1 METLNSR
8 TLEHFAWSLETNT
21 CTVTILR
28 LYQTVQK
35 IGNLEFPRRGGK
47 EEWME
52 SLHTWIAFY
61 TDEVK
66 DFLDKLVEVDD
77 EEGNQGK

>member
-1 METLNSR
+1 M
-8 TLEHFAWSLETNT
+8 
-21 CTVTILR
+21 
-28 LYQTVQK
+28 QK
-35 IGNLEFPRRGGK
+35 IGNIEFPRRNGK

-66 DFLDKLVEVDD
+66 DFLDKLTDVDYTK
-77 EEGNQGK
+77 GKHPDYVNRLP

>member
-1 METLNSR
+1 MKISY
-8 TLEHFAWSLETNT
+8 F
-21 CTVTILR
+21 CCC
-28 LYQTVQK
+28 QTVQK
-35 IGNLEFPRRGGK
+35 IGNIEFPRRNGK

-66 DFLDKLVEVDD
+66 DFLDKLTDVDYTK
-77 EEGNQGK
+77 GKHPDYVNRLP